1 MGIGLLLKKEGISNV
16 RKLDTMNIN
25 KIASFISEKICK
37 SFPELHLSQSE
48 LFIQIS
54 RLDMFIASMDDNASA
69 KYVYGK
75 NAIDFNEDIYKNF
88 HDIQEKS
95 ISGNLLTTIFGGG
108 TVVTER
114 NFITGFDIH
123 PTYRKAT
130 NSYVWY
136 FKEQG
141 YRTEAMHPIYGAFY
155 NRASINPNLGF
166 DNYFYYENNVFFFLI
181 N

>member
-25 KIASFISEKICK
+25 KIASFISEKICQ

-75 NAIDFNEDIYKNF
+75 NAIYFNEKLDLNKMDIAAIHECIHYL
-88 HDIQEKS
+88 QEFKDEK
-95 ISGNLLTTIFGGG
+95 GNLL
-108 TVVTER
+108 
-114 NFITGFDIH
+114 
-123 PTYRKAT
+123 K
-130 NSYVWY
+130 
-136 FKEQG
+136 
-141 YRTEAMHPIYGAFY
+141 
-155 NRASINPNLGF
+155 LG
-166 DNYFYYENNVFFFLI
+166 
-181 N
+181 